1 MNIFLYIAI
10 KFEEE
15 SPICVCIMSSKYGE
29 GRSQKTAEP
38 RVCEYGNI
46 LINCKNLYHLF
57 TITTIIADIIPKD
70 LPVHFS

>member
-38 RVCEYGNI
+38 RVCEYANI
-46 LINCKNLYHLF
+46 FDKLQKLYHLF
-57 TITTIIADIIPKD
+57 TITTIIAYIIPKD
-70 LPVHFS
+70 LPVHCS